1 MAGSRATGDPLAVA
15 TGAVHKALAPVGGV
29 PMLTRVLRTLR
40 ATRSVGRTV
49 VCGLDAALAAS
60 AVPAP
65 GAVEFVS
72 GGDTPGASA
81 LHAIEALGL
90 VPPILIT
97 TADHPL
103 LTPDTVD
110 EFCATSAGLDADV
123 TFGVTPGEQVSA
135 TFPGVHR
142 THYRFRDGGYCGC
155 NLYALLSPAG
165 LRAPRVWMRV
175 EQHRKRPWRIVAAL
189 GPWLLLRFLL
199 GRVALADI
207 TRLAQR
213 RLALRAVAIRL
224 SDPAA
229 GFDVDTYEQLQAAEA
244 FLARREPG

>member
-81 LHAIEALGL
+81 LHAIEALRAGTAN
-90 VPPILIT
+90 PDHH
-97 TADHPL
+97 ADHPL
-103 LTPDTVD
+103 LTPDTV
-110 EFCATSAGLDADV
+110 TSSAQPRPAS
-123 TFGVTPGEQVSA
+123 TP
-135 TFPGVHR
+135 T
-142 THYRFRDGGYCGC
+142 
-155 NLYALLSPAG
+155 
-165 LRAPRVWMRV
+165 
-175 EQHRKRPWRIVAAL
+175 
-189 GPWLLLRFLL
+189 
-199 GRVALADI
+199 
-207 TRLAQR
+207 
-213 RLALRAVAIRL
+213 
-224 SDPAA
+224 
-229 GFDVDTYEQLQAAEA
+229 
-244 FLARREPG
+244 